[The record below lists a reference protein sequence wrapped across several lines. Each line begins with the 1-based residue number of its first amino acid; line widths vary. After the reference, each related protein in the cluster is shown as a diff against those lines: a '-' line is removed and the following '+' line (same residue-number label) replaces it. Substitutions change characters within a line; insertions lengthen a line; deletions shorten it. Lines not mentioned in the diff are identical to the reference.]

1 MTKLDEETIQTLKLC
16 LDGSRSNCMR
26 CSLGNGG
33 KAILTCRELLEK
45 LAEFAGVEIERS
57 NNDDN
62 LHV

>member
-1 MTKLDEETIQTLKLC
+1 MTKLDDETVQELKLC
-16 LDGSRSNCMR
+16 LDGSNCMR
-26 CSLGNGG
+26 CSLGHSG
-33 KAILTCRELLEK
+33 KAMLTCRELLEK